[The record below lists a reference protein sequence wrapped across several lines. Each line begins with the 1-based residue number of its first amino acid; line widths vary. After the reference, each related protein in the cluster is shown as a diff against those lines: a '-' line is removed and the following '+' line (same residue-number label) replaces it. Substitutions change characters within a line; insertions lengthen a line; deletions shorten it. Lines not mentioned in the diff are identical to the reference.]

1 MGKLLLD
8 AVGAKVQSFVQE
20 RGKLQGALRDERAF
34 VPVSGAKEGADFPQV
49 DDGRVVG
56 GLHGRQGA
64 PKVGCRIPHCN
75 GLDWTA
81 RNKKDRKA
89 LISLGFPVFFVR
101 PETLEWWRW
110 ALPMV
115 FHK

>member
-1 MGKLLLD
+1 MGNLLLD

-64 PKVGCRIPHCN
+64 PRSAAGF
-75 GLDWTA
+75 
-81 RNKKDRKA
+81 
-89 LISLGFPVFFVR
+89 LIATDSTGR
-101 PETLEWWRW
+101 PETKKTGKL
-110 ALPMV
+110 
-115 FHK
+115 